1 MEKILERLKKGD
13 INAFVEMVN
22 LYDLKLYYIALS
34 RVKEEKI
41 AREVV
46 QDTFVDVYL
55 NLRKIKR
62 VKNFNAWIIKILIN
76 NCNKKFKK
84 KKFTEVSYEEI
95 NASIFLHEDERI
107 IHLIDSMT
115 FIEMIDFLDETDRT
129 IMTLYYR
136 DEHTTKQI
144 SEILNI
150 NENTVRIRIMRARK
164 AIKKRIEGD
173 FSERG

>member
-1 MEKILERLKKGD
+1 M
-13 INAFVEMVN
+13 
-22 LYDLKLYYIALS
+22 
-34 RVKEEKI
+34 
-41 AREVV
+41 
-46 QDTFVDVYL
+46 
-55 NLRKIKR
+55 
-62 VKNFNAWIIKILIN
+62 IN

-115 FIEMIDFLDETDRT
+115 FIEMIEFLDETDRT